1 MATHESS
8 SGGFI
13 LSPPPS
19 SIASS
24 IASGRSAL
32 PQPRD
37 SPLRAGGS
45 KESTLIRHLD
55 SKILHVQRRFARRTT
70 FSLNALNDGAQLQ
83 AANLWPGDIKGY
95 ANMKEACK
103 EIEEL
108 VDVVWVSGTPSL
120 QVPYLISLALLLST
134 TISGMPPSPRR
145 LFRLIGKLD
154 RAFASL
160 LQGRDVETGEALPG
174 FQSRRGISGTEK
186 VRIRSLVERTRIS
199 VMEAFKRGEFDLD
212 DVEDDDDNE
221 GDQMDVDMEG
231 ELVLEGDDF
240 DVDED
245 ENWDMSLARVYDQTI
260 VELGDS
266 LAEPSIGIITEGRG

>member
-1 MATHESS
+1 MAAHEPS

-32 PQPRD
+32 PHPRET
-37 SPLRAGGS
+37 PLRAGGS

-55 SKILHVQRRFARRTT
+55 SKILHVQRRFARRTA
-70 FSLNALNDGAQLQ
+70 FSLNALNDGAKIQ
-83 AANLWPGDIKGY
+83 AANIWPGDIQGY
-95 ANMKEACK
+95 GSMKEPCK
-103 EIEEL
+103 DIEEL

-134 TISGMPPSPRR
+134 VIDGMPPSPKR
-145 LFRLIGKLD
+145 LFRIIGKLD
-154 RAFASL
+154 RAFSSL

-174 FQSRRGISGTEK
+174 FQNRRGVSGTEK

-199 VMEAFKRGEFDLD
+199 VMEAFKRGEFEPEAAGDEID
-212 DVEDDDDNE
+212 
-221 GDQMDVDMEG
+221 GDQMEVDLDG
-231 ELVLEGDDF
+231 ELILESDDF
-240 DVDED
+240 DAEED
-245 ENWDMSLARVYDQTI
+245 DSWDMSLARVYDQTI

-266 LAEPSIGIITEGRG
+266 LAEPNIGIITEGRG

>member
-1 MATHESS
+1 MDMAAHEPS

-32 PQPRD
+32 PHPRD

-55 SKILHVQRRFARRTT
+55 SKILQVQRRFARRTT

-103 EIEEL
+103 DIEEL
-108 VDVVWVSGTPSL
+108 VDVIWVSGTPSL

-134 TISGMPPSPRR
+134 IISGMPPSPKR

-160 LQGRDVETGEALPG
+160 LQGRDVETGETLPG

-199 VMEAFKRGEFDLD
+199 VMEAFKRGEFDLE
-212 DVEDDDDNE
+212 DVEDEDD
-221 GDQMDVDMEG
+221 GDEMDVDMEG

-245 ENWDMSLARVYDQTI
+245 DDWDMALAKVYDQTI

-266 LAEPSIGIITEGRG
+266 LAEPNIGIITEGRE

>member
-1 MATHESS
+1 MAAHEPS

-32 PQPRD
+32 PHPRET
-37 SPLRAGGS
+37 PLRAGGS

-55 SKILHVQRRFARRTT
+55 SKILHVQRRFARRIA
-70 FSLNALNDGAQLQ
+70 FSLNALNDGAKIQ
-83 AANLWPGDIKGY
+83 AANIWPGDIQGY
-95 ANMKEACK
+95 GSMKEPCK
-103 EIEEL
+103 DIEEL

-134 TISGMPPSPRR
+134 VIDGMPPSPKR
-145 LFRLIGKLD
+145 LFRIIGKLD
-154 RAFASL
+154 RAFSSL

-174 FQSRRGISGTEK
+174 FQNRRGVSGTEK

-199 VMEAFKRGEFDLD
+199 VMEAFKRGEFEPEAAGDEID
-212 DVEDDDDNE
+212 
-221 GDQMDVDMEG
+221 GDQMEVDLDG
-231 ELVLEGDDF
+231 ELILESDDF
-240 DVDED
+240 DAEED
-245 ENWDMSLARVYDQTI
+245 DSWDMSLARVYDQTI

-266 LAEPSIGIITEGRG
+266 LAEPNIGIITEGRG